1 MKKIIVRI
9 QNKHLMW
16 VPLFAASGLIP
27 LAIALSAGI
36 NGGEMSGTAYN
47 TCTKLMKQLGIE
59 GKPLAEML
67 SDIDSYVEFL
77 KMYKNESKLRQTH
90 TVSEWRLIY
99 EQVTLCQ
106 SSLRENDG
114 EKFMQQAFE
123 IAERG
128 EDARTEFLGGAIRCE
143 SEEEDHHTT
152 ATRDLLDAISDESS
166 DYSLVI

>member
-1 MKKIIVRI
+1 
-9 QNKHLMW
+9 MW

-27 LAIALSAGI
+27 LAIAASAGI
-36 NGGEMSGTAYN
+36 EGGGTSCGTAYGTSCG
-47 TCTKLMKQLGIE
+47 TCDKLMKQLGIE
-59 GKPLAEML
+59 GKPLTEML

-77 KMYKNESKLRQTH
+77 KAYKNESKLRQTH

-106 SSLRENDG
+106 SSLREDD
-114 EKFMQQAFE
+114 EDEFMRQALE

-128 EDARTEFLGGAIRCE
+128 EDARTEFLGGARRE
-143 SEEEDHHTT
+143 SEEDDHHTT